1 MACSIYDE
9 TGFKFRLRVSAY
21 LPTHAMLVV
30 LYGRDSCMTGKLFTY
45 RGRSSTSSWYFWTTA
60 CETLSF
66 LWGTRFLWGIRY
78 LVRNSELYARGI
90 GGVFYHDS
98 FWGPYLQRAA
108 KLKLRKKR
116 QCCRLFLT
124 QFFAVPSRCV
134 LDFCSTVSFC
144 VRFCNSGS
152 VCNKVLLHH
161 LCAPEIFAAPA
172 PCVIFLRLQYC
183 SVYSIHI
190 CGSGW

>member
-1 MACSIYDE
+1 MAEIAAWLGSFLHIE
-9 TGFKFRLRVSAY
+9 EGQVLRVDIFGRQ
-21 LPTHAMLVV
+21 LVRHC
-30 LYGRDSCMTGKLFTY
+30 LSCEAL
-45 RGRSSTSSWYFWTTA
+45 A
-60 CETLSF
+60 
-66 LWGTRFLWGIRY
+66 FLWGIRY
-78 LVRNSELYARGI
+78 LVRNSEFYARGI

-124 QFFAVPSRCV
+124 QFFAVPSPCV
-134 LDFCSTVSFC
+134 LDFCSTISFC